1 MHGLGFQVA
10 VHSNGDFEIDMVL
23 TAMEKAVAAAPR
35 MHRHRLEHASI
46 VNDDILARSKAL
58 EIVLAPHSYIYEKGP
73 MIEAYGEEQRLTVDQ
88 AYMFIQWAVL
98 SRHLRKIKKAPSHRE
113 NMLTSLFCQQTPM
126 MWRRVRSV

>member
-1 MHGLGFQVA
+1 
-10 VHSNGDFEIDMVL
+10 MVL

-88 AYMFIQWAVL
+88 ALYVYTMGSAFATFEENQKGSITPGKYADFTFL
-98 SRHLRKIKKAPSHRE
+98 SADPHDVAPGAISMIDVEATYSDGVKR
-113 NMLTSLFCQQTPM
+113 FQK
-126 MWRRVRSV
+126 